1 MEEGFVMLAIIII
14 VLVLGVILIGLLVS
28 SVVIVRQGEVKV
40 IESFGKYVK
49 TIDPGLHFLIPI
61 LYTVKESI
69 SLKQIPLEIDPQRA
83 ITKDNVMVE
92 IDEAIKYHVTD
103 VRRAFVYDNE
113 NSVVSMIQ
121 DAQSNLRGIIGKME
135 LNEVLNGTEEINA
148 SLFASIKDITAGYGL
163 AIDRINIGEIQVSNQ
178 IVESM
183 NKLITASRDK
193 ESMITRAEGEKSSA
207 VLQLKQKA
215 SQMTIDAEAR
225 AKQTQID
232 AEARAKRVRIDAEA
246 EADRINKI
254 TDAERNRILVL
265 NEAIKNSQLDETVL
279 SYLGI
284 EAFKEIVNS
293 KTNTVILPSN
303 MTELGNI
310 PVAKQLWETAT
321 SRPNEQELLE
331 EEGTMN

>member
-1 MEEGFVMLAIIII
+1 MMLILIILTII
-14 VLVLGVILIGLLVS
+14 VALIFIGLFVS
-28 SVVIVRQGEVKV
+28 SVVIVRQGEVKIV
-40 IESFGKYVK
+40 ESFGKYSK
-49 TIDPGLHFLIPI
+49 TLDPGLHFLAPI
-61 LYTVKESI
+61 IYRVRERI

-103 VRRAFVYDNE
+103 VRAFIYDNE

-178 IVESM
+178 IIESM

-193 ESMITRAEGEKSSA
+193 ESMITRAEGEKSSS
-207 VLQLKQKA
+207 VLTAEAKA
-215 SQMTIDAEAR
+215 AQMRIDAEAR

-232 AEARAKRVRIDAEA
+232 AEARAKRVRIDTDAETERIIKIAEA
-246 EADRINKI
+246 EK
-254 TDAERNRILVL
+254 NRILVL
-265 NEAIKNSQLDETVL
+265 NEAIKTSEVDENIL

-284 EAFKEIVNS
+284 EAFKDIVNS
-293 KTNTVILPSN
+293 NTNTVILPSN

-310 PVAKQLWETAT
+310 PIAKQLWDAT
-321 SRPNEQELLE
+321 PTIPTDQNYKKED
-331 EEGTMN
+331 

>member
-1 MEEGFVMLAIIII
+1 M
-14 VLVLGVILIGLLVS
+14 
-28 SVVIVRQGEVKV
+28 
-40 IESFGKYVK
+40 
-49 TIDPGLHFLIPI
+49 H
-61 LYTVKESI
+61 
-69 SLKQIPLEIDPQRA
+69 
-83 ITKDNVMVE
+83 N
-92 IDEAIKYHVTD
+92 
-103 VRRAFVYDNE
+103 
-113 NSVVSMIQ
+113 
-121 DAQSNLRGIIGKME
+121 NLRGIIGKME

-207 VLQLKQKA
+207 VLTAEAKA

-225 AKQTQID
+225 AK
-232 AEARAKRVRIDAEA
+232 RVRINAEA

-310 PVAKQLWETAT
+310 PVAKQLWETTTA
-321 SRPNEQELLE
+321 RPNEQELLE

>member
-1 MEEGFVMLAIIII
+1 MLVVKII
-14 VLVLGVILIGLLVS
+14 VGVFVVAFLIWLLTS
-28 SVVIVRQGEVKV
+28 TAVVVRQGELKV
-40 IESFGKYVK
+40 VESFGKYVK
-49 TIDPGLHFLIPI
+49 TLEPGLHFLIPI
-61 LYTVKESI
+61 LYTVRERV
-69 SLKQIPLEIDPQRA
+69 SLKQIPLEIEPQSA

-103 VRRAFVYDNE
+103 VRAFVYDNE

-148 SLFASIKDITAGYGL
+148 SLFASIKDITSGYGL
-163 AIDRINIGEIQVSNQ
+163 AIDRINIGEIKVSKE

-207 VLQLKQKA
+207 VLNAEANA
-215 SQMTIDAEAR
+215 SKMTIDAQAR
-225 AKQTQID
+225 AQQTQID
-232 AEARAKRVRIDAEA
+232 AEARAKRIRIDAEA
-246 EADRINKI
+246 EADRIEKI
-254 TDAERNRILVL
+254 TEAEKKRIIIL
-265 NEAIKNSQLDETVL
+265 NEAIKNSQLDEVSL

-284 EAFKEIVNS
+284 EAFKEVVS
-293 KTNTVILPSN
+293 SQTNTIILPSN

-310 PVAKQLWETAT
+310 PVAKQLWEKQIKG
-321 SRPNEQELLE
+321 N
-331 EEGTMN
+331 

>member
-1 MEEGFVMLAIIII
+1 MLAIIII

-103 VRRAFVYDNE
+103 VRAFVYDNE

-193 ESMITRAEGEKSSA
+193 ESMITRAEGEN
-207 VLQLKQKA
+207 LQ
-215 SQMTIDAEAR
+215 R
-225 AKQTQID
+225 
-232 AEARAKRVRIDAEA
+232 
-246 EADRINKI
+246 
-254 TDAERNRILVL
+254 
-265 NEAIKNSQLDETVL
+265 
-279 SYLGI
+279 
-284 EAFKEIVNS
+284 F
-293 KTNTVILPSN
+293 
-303 MTELGNI
+303 
-310 PVAKQLWETAT
+310 
-321 SRPNEQELLE
+321 
-331 EEGTMN
+331 